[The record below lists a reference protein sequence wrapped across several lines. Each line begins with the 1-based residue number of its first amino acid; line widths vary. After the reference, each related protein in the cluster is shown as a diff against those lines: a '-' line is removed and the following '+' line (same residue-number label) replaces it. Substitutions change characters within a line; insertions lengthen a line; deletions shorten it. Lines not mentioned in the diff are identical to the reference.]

1 MQVLFLFFSIFL
13 LFYFLK
19 TCQST
24 KTSRFTG
31 ICASITAA
39 NIKTHP
45 SNSLPDKTSCNTR
58 KPAITETTDSKLIN
72 KDATVGFNPF
82 CAITCNVYPTP
93 QDKTPEYNIGFAARR
108 IICQS
113 NCSDSNIPMP
123 LIKPATEILNKIY
136 LD

>member
-19 TCQST
+19 TCQSA

-93 QDKTPEYNIGFAARR
+93 QDKTPDVYKRQDQISR
-108 IICQS
+108 IFYDIS
-113 NCSDSNIPMP
+113 IIFDAEP
-123 LIKPATEILNKIY
+123 LISVSCHDRNTQ
-136 LD
+136 